1 MQTQLSLSQLNHT
14 EKDAL
19 ILTMQQQMAVLQQM
33 VAQLQARRN
42 MNSRNSSKP
51 PSSDGLNKPA
61 PKSLRVAG
69 QRPTGGQKGH
79 PGSTLCQAA
88 QPDKIV
94 IHGVPDQCQ
103 DCQSKLTFAY
113 VGKTRQV
120 FDLPSLQFA
129 AHRVP
134 CHASHL

>member
-1 MQTQLSLSQLNHT
+1 MQTPTSLSQLSHA

-19 ILTMQQQMAVLQQM
+19 ILLLQEQIKALQEAVK
-33 VAQLQARRN
+33 QLQWRGN

-69 QRPTGGQKGH
+69 EKPTGGQKGH
-79 PGSTLCQAA
+79 PGSTLRKAS

-94 IHGVPDQCQ
+94 IHGVPEQCQ
-103 DCQSKLTFAY
+103 ACKRSLSFAF
-113 VGKTRQV
+113 VGETRQV
-120 FDLPSLQFA
+120 F
-129 AHRVP
+129 
-134 CHASHL
+134 